1 MAMAEIETH
10 DQFGEKKASI
20 RGTFVAVFL
29 TLGLLTVLELFVPE
43 VYSAEWN
50 STTKMLLLCI
60 LAIAK
65 AMLVGYYFMHLKWE
79 KPWLKWIA
87 LMPVYMGAAVIII
100 MLESVYR

>member
-1 MAMAEIETH
+1 MADHATH
-10 DQFGEKKASI
+10 DAHGEEKPSI
-20 RGTFVAVFL
+20 RATFIAVFL
-29 TLGLLTVLELFVPE
+29 TLGLLTVLELYVPE

-50 STTKMLLLCI
+50 ATTKMLLLCI

-79 KPWLKWIA
+79 TTWIKWIA